1 VVASDLKKAAGLA
14 FSPDYSALYVSELIE
29 GHNGVYIHA
38 YDITYSDSTK
48 APSFNI
54 SVVPS
59 IKHTASSSSGYTP
72 GSSTQSSA
80 QYHRGPPY
88 ATPDSSPQ
96 LRIATLVG
104 RSSSRSGSHS
114 RSESH
119 TRTHD
124 MSNHKFLAS
133 MTSGLRSPSRGPT
146 SEPAPMELSPPL
158 ASTTRKRGTFLSGK
172 RLVVYTPNMVLSGA
186 ITTDPV
192 HGDLWLG
199 TVEGVEVWNA
209 GTGELKGKILV
220 EEWDARRTDG
230 HRSKS
235 MRGVSKV
242 VFISDSEA
250 LLLGGERI
258 WRLTMGLRGLQAM

>member
-1 VVASDLKKAAGLA
+1 VVASDLKRPAGLA
-14 FSPDYSALYVSELIE
+14 FSPDYSELYVSELIE

-38 YDITYSDSTK
+38 YDITHSDSPK

-59 IKHTASSSSGYTP
+59 IKHAASGSSGSAP
-72 GSSTQSSA
+72 GLSTQSSA
-80 QYHRGPPY
+80 QYHRGQPY

-96 LRIATLVG
+96 LRTAPLVG
-104 RSSSRSGSHS
+104 RSSSRSPSG
-114 RSESH
+114 SH

-133 MTSGLRSPSRGPT
+133 MTNGLRSPSRGPT
-146 SEPAPMELSPPL
+146 SEPASMGPSPPF
-158 ASTTRKRGTFLSGK
+158 ATAFPSTNHKRGTFLSGK
-172 RLVVYTPNMVLSGA
+172 RLVVYTPNAVPSGA

-199 TVEGVEVWNA
+199 TEEGVEVWNA
-209 GTGELKGKILV
+209 GTGELTGRILV
-220 EEWDARRTDG
+220 EEWDVRRMDD
-230 HRSKS
+230 HKPK

-242 VFISDSEA
+242 VFTSDSEA

-258 WRLTMGLRGLQAM
+258 WQLRMGFRGMQAT